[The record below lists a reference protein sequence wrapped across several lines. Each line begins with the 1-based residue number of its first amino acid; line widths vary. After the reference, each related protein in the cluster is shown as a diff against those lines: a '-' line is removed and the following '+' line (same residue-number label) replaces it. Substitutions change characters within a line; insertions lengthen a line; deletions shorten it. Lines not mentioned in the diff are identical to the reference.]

1 MKKTRLKVIA
11 LDFDGTLVESN
22 NIKDE
27 AFKTIF
33 SDWPNHQETMM
44 EWHLAHNAIDRRE
57 KFRYFVKDVLDLPDQ
72 DYLIA
77 ELTKRFS
84 ILTRQSIIDCPLV
97 QGVRDFLK
105 IIYPRLAV
113 YLLSAT
119 PQLYLDEIIEERG
132 LGKYFKGV
140 FGAPINK
147 VEILKKIM
155 ATEKISADEI
165 LFIGDSPEDQQAAAS
180 VDIFFIG
187 RKSDRQL
194 DDSISPVLPD
204 FAKIKD
210 YFCKYYVL

>member
-1 MKKTRLKVIA
+1 LKKTRLKVIA
-11 LDFDGTLVESN
+11 LDFDGTMVESN
-22 NIKDE
+22 SIKDE

-33 SDWPNHQETMM
+33 SDWPNHQESMM

-57 KFRYFVKDVLDLPDQ
+57 KFRYFVKDVLNLPDQ

-84 ILTRQSIIDCPLV
+84 ILTRQSIIDCPFV

-105 IIYPRLAV
+105 IIHPRLAV

-119 PQLYLDEIIEERG
+119 PQLYLNEIIEERG

-140 FGAPINK
+140 FGAPIDK

-187 RKSDRQL
+187 RKSDRKL